1 MTRTTSRRA
10 LAIGLL
16 AGFAAAA
23 TGALPK
29 LPQDRA
35 LPQGPDSPGVVT
47 FSHGSHLDQQK
58 PDCTL
63 CHPRV
68 ATILASSKPPVAKAG
83 GRHAEMEQGR
93 SCGACHD
100 GNKAHGLDDCAA
112 CHVEK

>member
-1 MTRTTSRRA
+1 MPRLIPRTA

-16 AGFAAAA
+16 AGLAAAA
-23 TGALPK
+23 AGALPR

-47 FSHGSHLDQQK
+47 FSHRSHLDEK
-58 PDCTL
+58 RPDCTL
-63 CHPRV
+63 CHPKV
-68 ATILASSKPPVAKAG
+68 FSILASSKAAPAKAE

-100 GNKAHGLDDCAA
+100 GNRAHGLDDCAA
-112 CHVEK
+112 CHLEQ